1 MMHYC
6 QGPPYRESVGLVHE
20 LDMQVGVIVK
30 FRADLNDKKVKT
42 ICIMY
47 FDLLRG
53 HRVHGLRFI

>member
-53 HRVHGLRFI
+53 IVFMD